1 MKGFID
7 KLASTPDGDGSL
19 LDHSLI
25 LYGSSMSDANEHN
38 FDPLP
43 ILLMGGAN
51 GLIEGGRH
59 LEFAAHTPLANL
71 YLGLLDKLGIHQD
84 SFGNS
89 TGRLE
94 V

>member
-1 MKGFID
+1 M
-7 KLASTPDGDGSL
+7 ST
-19 LDHSLI
+19 I
-25 LYGSSMSDANEHN
+25 

-43 ILLMGGAN
+43 ILLVGGAS
-51 GLIEGGRH
+51 GMLEGGRH
-59 LEFAAHTPLANL
+59 LKVADHTPLANL
-71 YLGLLDKLGIHQD
+71 YLGLMDKFGIHRE

>member
-1 MKGFID
+1 
-7 KLASTPDGDGSL
+7 
-19 LDHSLI
+19 
-25 LYGSSMSDANEHN
+25 
-38 FDPLP
+38 
-43 ILLMGGAN
+43 MGGAN

-71 YLGLLDKLGIHQD
+71 YLGLMDKFGIHQD

>member
-1 MKGFID
+1 
-7 KLASTPDGDGSL
+7 
-19 LDHSLI
+19 
-25 LYGSSMSDANEHN
+25 MSDANEHN

-43 ILLMGGAN
+43 VLLVGRAGG
-51 GLIEGGRH
+51 LVEGGRH
-59 LEFAAHTPLANL
+59 LQFPAHTPLANL
-71 YLGLLDKLGIHQD
+71 YLGLLDKFGIARD